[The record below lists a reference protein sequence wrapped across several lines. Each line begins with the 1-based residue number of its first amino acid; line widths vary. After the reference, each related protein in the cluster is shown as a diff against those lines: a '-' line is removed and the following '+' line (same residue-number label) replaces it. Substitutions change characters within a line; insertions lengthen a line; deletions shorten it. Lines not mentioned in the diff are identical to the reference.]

1 MTNIWNW
8 KDILQSGTLRYLNGY
23 KNQSVCCRSLNDISS
38 CPVSC
43 VGLLTSFQN
52 SYCPLAPVDNPKH
65 VTILLL
71 RVVFLIS
78 FLDLVAIFLTETL
91 SKYYKTFL
99 KQIWKMDFWIHSMQ
113 VNADSRWFLL
123 VMCWIR
129 LCIRSRVLYK

>member
-23 KNQSVCCRSLNDISS
+23 KNQSVCCRSLSDLSS

-52 SYCPLAPVDNPKH
+52 SYCSLPPIYNPKY
-65 VTILLL
+65 VTISHL
-71 RVVFLIS
+71 RVVSLTS
-78 FLDLVAIFLTETL
+78 SLDLVAICLMETL

-99 KQIWKMDFWIHSMQ
+99 RQIWKMDFWIHLVL

-123 VMCWIR
+123 DMCWIR
-129 LCIRSRVLYK
+129 LCIRSRVFV